1 MTHQLD
7 QLERE
12 AEAQRA
18 LFATG
23 IDDIRLRIAE
33 SADNL
38 RDQLSPGKVV
48 RRTAKRWRDLIEQ
61 NARENPLQVVG
72 VAALVGYPLWH
83 MARALPLP
91 MVIAGAGVLLARKA
105 PFSTA
110 QVSELLTETGA
121 RAQSAVDQFVD
132 SAKQLRDDALDEV
145 QQVGMRAAADASNAS
160 VVLNESAHSA
170 ARGVKEHLG
179 RAADNASAALSV
191 AAEAMTPSEA
201 TIQNAKDSALAAA
214 SAAKDITS
222 RAVSSG
228 AAYSRDAANTVAQ
241 NPLLVAGLGLAAGGL
256 LAAFVPRTTVDSQL
270 LGGLARTL
278 ETGAKRA
285 VKNGHEAATK
295 AVEDFSDR
303 VADEAEAHGLTPK
316 AIRNTADDFNERIG
330 EAAATTKPGRTH
342 KGEPS

>member
-72 VAALVGYPLWH
+72 VAALVGYPLWR

-132 SAKQLRDDALDEV
+132 F
-145 QQVGMRAAADASNAS
+145 
-160 VVLNESAHSA
+160 
-170 ARGVKEHLG
+170 
-179 RAADNASAALSV
+179 
-191 AAEAMTPSEA
+191 SEA
-201 TIQNAKDSALAAA
+201 TARRRL
-214 SAAKDITS
+214 
-222 RAVSSG
+222 RRG
-228 AAYSRDAANTVAQ
+228 AADRNARRSRRQ
-241 NPLLVAGLGLAAGGL
+241 Q
-256 LAAFVPRTTVDSQL
+256 RERCSQ
-270 LGGLARTL
+270 
-278 ETGAKRA
+278 
-285 VKNGHEAATK
+285 
-295 AVEDFSDR
+295 
-303 VADEAEAHGLTPK
+303 
-316 AIRNTADDFNERIG
+316 
-330 EAAATTKPGRTH
+330 
-342 KGEPS
+342 